1 MKKNYLFLISDNL
14 EVIQKIKE
22 LTKQLDPQIEVDYQ
36 SFSTQSWTE
45 NLESPFLRSRMMG
58 KAMNLPGQT
67 DEIISINGH
76 GIQSSQAGNVVK
88 FPRTGQVSGQL
99 ASMEQIE
106 KAAFLQA
113 IEGCRGNLSLA
124 AKTLGVGRATLYR
137 KLKYY
142 AIDHKDLK
150 GRNRKKVA

>member
-1 MKKNYLFLISDNL
+1 MKKDYLFLVSDKL
-14 EVIQKIKE
+14 EVIEKVKAL
-22 LTKQLDPQIEVDYQ
+22 LTQLDPQVKLEYQ
-36 SFSTQSWTE
+36 NYSSQSWTE
-45 NLESPFLRSRMMG
+45 NLESPFLRSRMME
-58 KAMNLPGQT
+58 KPMNLPGQEET
-67 DEIISINGH
+67 VMSING
-76 GIQSSQAGNVVK
+76 QSVQASQAGNVVK
-88 FPRTGQVSGQL
+88 FPRTGQVSGQM

-142 AIDHKDLK
+142 GIDQKDLK
-150 GRNRKKVA
+150 GRSRKKVA